1 MIKKVKIHDLRPGM
15 YIHNLDCG
23 WMDHP
28 FACNC
33 FRVGERDAAKLSA
46 WGIHE
51 VYIDTELG
59 LDVADEANARTSEE
73 IQQAISQ
80 HMLSLATEGTMV
92 FAESVP
98 LPEELEKAETVC
110 REAHGV
116 VQSLLA
122 SARMGKRVEV
132 ERLQPVVTAMTESIL
147 RNPDAIL
154 GLTRIKRADHYTFQ
168 HSVSVAA
175 LLIAFCHALEL
186 DTPAIEAIGV
196 GGLLH
201 DIGKMKVPSALL
213 NKPGRLNE
221 TEFSLMKEHV
231 AYGGRILESATG
243 ISVIS
248 LEVLAQ
254 HHERYDGTGYPC
266 RLQGETIALHGHM
279 AAIADVYDALTS
291 DRVYHQGEA
300 PTYVLQKLLEWSEY
314 HFHPRL
320 VQSFIRVIGIYPVGT
335 LVRLESGRLAVVS
348 EQRRNDLLRPKVKIV
363 YNIPTGTYLPPK
375 EVDLSASDANDHI
388 VAFELASKW
397 QIDPSHYI

>member
-1 MIKKVKIHDLRPGM
+1 MIKKIKIHDLRPGM

-28 FACNC
+28 FACNR
-33 FRVGERDAAKLSA
+33 FRVEERDAATLGA

-59 LDVADEANARTSEE
+59 LDVAEEAEARTSEE

-80 HMLSLATEGTMV
+80 HMLSLAAEMV

-98 LPEELEKAETVC
+98 LHEELEKAEIVC

-116 VQSLLA
+116 VQSLLV

-132 ERLQPVVTAMTESIL
+132 ERLQPVVSAMTESIL

-154 GLTRIKRADHYTFQ
+154 GLARIKRADRYTFQ

-175 LLIAFCHALEL
+175 LLIAFGHALKL
-186 DTPAIEAIGV
+186 DTPAIEAIGI

-221 TEFSLMKEHV
+221 MEFALMKEHV
-231 AYGGRILESATG
+231 AYGERILENAAG
-243 ISVIS
+243 IGAIS
-248 LEVLAQ
+248 LEVLEQ
-254 HHERYDGTGYPC
+254 HHERYDGSGYP
-266 RLQGETIALHGHM
+266 RQLQGETIALHGHM

-291 DRVYHQGEA
+291 DRIYHHGEA
-300 PTYVLQKLLEWSEY
+300 PTYVLHKLLEWSEY

-388 VAFELASKW
+388 VAFELGRKW
-397 QIDPSHYI
+397 HIDPGHYV